1 MDHLEIERLEQQ
13 FKRVKD
19 WQYTFAS
26 TNEWNE
32 FCRDVGIRELQ
43 SISFEGWRT
52 LLKHNP
58 GYKIF
63 QDIAKHSQERIQ
75 KLHWQFN
82 VVPYGAGSSFIGAL
96 QSWLLKGTVL
106 NTAERTRNLW
116 DDDFGPMMTFPIQAY
131 PKQTVISEFR
141 VDDTETE
148 ECIQDMFGHHKT
160 FNEVNQRYYNLLSKG
175 LSRNNSDFNGH
186 DKVIVEVTVHDYY
199 IMFELMANSYINLFV
214 DMDKETF
221 YRCYFLATLKHNKGN
236 FNRWLEQHG
245 PTEFDYT
252 AFGLPALQCSWKLYS
267 IVKKYLPKMYK
278 LNYKKFIEEQD
289 SANISLFINRT
300 LKTQDPT
307 PEQIR
312 KIQGDLKIYN
322 DKNNELLSEHQYER
336 WVKEVSEYERA

>member
-1 MDHLEIERLEQQ
+1 MWTDPLEIERLEKQ

-26 TNEWNE
+26 INEWNE

-43 SISFEGWRT
+43 SISFQGWRT
-52 LLKHNP
+52 LLQHESE
-58 GYKIF
+58 YKVF
-63 QDIAKHSQERIQ
+63 QDLAKHSQERIQ

-106 NTAERTRNLW
+106 NTADRTRNLW
-116 DDDFGPMMTFPIQAY
+116 DDDYGPMMTFPMQAY
-131 PKQTVISEFR
+131 PKETVISEFR
-141 VDDTETE
+141 INDTKTE
-148 ECIQDMFGHHKT
+148 ECIQDMFGCRKT
-160 FNEVNQRYYNLLSKG
+160 FNDLNQRYYNLLSNG
-175 LSRNNSDFNGH
+175 LANNNSHFNGH

-221 YRCYFLATLKHNKGN
+221 YRCYFLATVKHNKEA
-236 FNRWLEQHG
+236 FNRWLTDEQMKVV
-245 PTEFDYT
+245 EL
-252 AFGLPALQCSWKLYS
+252 GLPALQCSWKLYC

-278 LNYKKFIEEQD
+278 LNYNKFIEEQD
-289 SANISLFINRT
+289 GDTISLFINRT
-300 LKTQDPT
+300 LKTADPT

-322 DKNNELLSEHQYER
+322 ERNNELLSKHQYER
-336 WVKEVSEYERA
+336 WVEEVSECERA